1 MSRRHL
7 TFSCEGYNLAAT
19 LDNADGQTGLLIVS
33 GGNEVRSGPFGSQ
46 ALIASQVADAGYPV
60 FRFDRRGV
68 GDSEGTNGTFTA
80 SGPDIAAALTCFRT
94 QVPHLRRVVAFGNC
108 DAASALAINGDAGF
122 DVMVLANPWTF
133 DLVEDESE
141 QALAP
146 QMTPQRL
153 RAHYLRRLTDPR
165 AWLRLLTGQV
175 RAGNLASSLKGA
187 AAEDAPP
194 SRLFSQIKA
203 GIDSFDGQSTL
214 LIAQRDRTGL
224 TFLDHWDQSDPRLR
238 LCADASHSFV
248 EAGARAWLLD
258 RILEALRAA

>member
-7 TFSCEGYNLAAT
+7 TFSCEGCSLAAT
-19 LDNADGQTGLLIVS
+19 LDDADGQTGLLIVS

-46 ALIASQVADAGYPV
+46 ALIASQVANVGYPV

-68 GDSEGTNGTFTA
+68 GDSEGTNGTFEA
-80 SGPDIAAALTCFRT
+80 SGPDINAALACFRE
-94 QVPHLRRVVAFGNC
+94 QAPHLRRVVAFGNC
-108 DAASALAINGDAGF
+108 DAASALAIRGAGGF
-122 DVMVLANPWTF
+122 NAMILANPWTF
-133 DLVEDESE
+133 DPVEVEGD
-141 QALAP
+141 QPPAT

-175 RAGNLASSLKGA
+175 RAGSLASSLKGA
-187 AAEDAPP
+187 TAADAPA
-194 SRLFSQIKA
+194 SRLLSQIKE
-203 GIDSFDGQSTL
+203 GIDRFDGKTTV

-224 TFLDHWDQSDPRLR
+224 AFLDHWDQSDPRLR

-258 RILEALRAA
+258 RILEALRSA